1 MGGGPLGYSE
11 RQFSIQKCDTLL
23 IPDVLLG
30 AGEAMRRREL
40 LILFGC
46 VAVEPLFI
54 PCASHSQQRD
64 TRLVGVLISASEQGY
79 ARVMGPVRGG
89 LKQAGFVEGENLAI
103 EYRWADY
110 HYDRLPKLA
119 ADLVQ
124 RQVSVIFT
132 TGSIVSALAAKSA
145 TNSIPIVFANGS
157 DPVRYGLVAS
167 LSRPGGNMTGVT
179 FYNSGLG
186 PKRIGLL
193 REILPNAAIISLLV
207 NPKNPNAEDD
217 AKEMQE
223 AGRNAGVQIE
233 IVNASAE
240 SELDEAFAKVRQL
253 HADALIVHVDAL
265 FNAQYGEIIALAAQ
279 YAVPTMYAMPQA
291 TRAGGLISYGTDVDE
306 MDRQA
311 GMYIGK
317 ILKGAKPADL
327 PVLQP
332 TKFDLRINLKT
343 ARALRLT
350 VPLLVQMT
358 ADEVIE

>member
-1 MGGGPLGYSE
+1 
-11 RQFSIQKCDTLL
+11 
-23 IPDVLLG
+23 
-30 AGEAMRRREL
+30 MRRREL

-46 VAVEPLFI
+46 VAVEPLFV
-54 PCASHSQQRD
+54 PRASRSQQRD
-64 TRLVGVLISASEQGY
+64 TPVVGFLVSASAQGY
-79 ARVMGPVRGG
+79 GRVMGPIREG

-119 ADLVQ
+119 AELVQ
-124 RQVSVIFT
+124 RRVSVIFT

-167 LSRPGGNMTGVT
+167 LNRPGGNMTGVT

-193 REILPNAAIISLLV
+193 REILPKAAIIGVLI
-207 NPKNPNAEDD
+207 NPQNPNADDD
-217 AKEMQE
+217 AKDMLE
-223 AGRNAGVQIE
+223 AGRNAGIQVE
-233 IVNASAE
+233 IVNASTE
-240 SELDEAFAKVRQL
+240 SELNEAFEKTIQL

-265 FNAQYGEIIALAAQ
+265 FNAQYEKIVALAAQ
-279 YAVPTMYAMPQA
+279 HAVPTMYAMRQA
-291 TRAGGLISYGTDVDE
+291 TQSGGLISYGTDVDE

-343 ARALRLT
+343 ARALGLT
-350 VPLLVQMT
+350 VPLLAQMT
-358 ADEVIE
+358 SDEVIE

>member
-1 MGGGPLGYSE
+1 
-11 RQFSIQKCDTLL
+11 
-23 IPDVLLG
+23 
-30 AGEAMRRREL
+30 MRRRD
-40 LILFGC
+40 
-46 VAVEPLFI
+46 FI
-54 PCASHSQQRD
+54 KATVGAIIARPFAARSQQRD
-64 TRLVGVLISASEQGY
+64 MPVIGFLVSASEQGY
-79 ARVMGPVRGG
+79 ARVVGPVREG

-119 ADLVQ
+119 AELVQ

-145 TNSIPIVFANGS
+145 TSSIPIVFANGS

-167 LSRPGGNMTGVT
+167 LNRPGGNMTGVT

-193 REILPNAAIISLLV
+193 REILPKAAIIGILI
-207 NPKNPNAEDD
+207 NPKNPNADDD
-217 AKEMQE
+217 AKDMVE
-223 AGRNAGVQIE
+223 AGQSAGVQVE
-233 IVNASAE
+233 IINASAE
-240 SELDEAFAKVRQL
+240 SELDEAFTKISQL
-253 HADALIVHVDAL
+253 HADALIVHIDAL
-265 FNAQYGEIIALAAQ
+265 FNAKYQEIIALAAH
-279 YAVPTMYAMPQA
+279 YAVPTMYAMRQA
-291 TRAGGLISYGTDVDE
+291 TQAGGLISYGTDVDE

-311 GMYIGK
+311 GMYVGK

-343 ARALRLT
+343 ARALGLT

>member
-1 MGGGPLGYSE
+1 
-11 RQFSIQKCDTLL
+11 
-23 IPDVLLG
+23 
-30 AGEAMRRREL
+30 MRRRDFIA
-40 LILFGC
+40 LIGG
-46 VAVEPLFI
+46 AAATWPL
-54 PCASHSQQRD
+54 AAQAQQSSAP
-64 TRLVGVLISASEQGY
+64 TVGFLVSASAAGY
-79 ARVMGPVRGG
+79 ERVMGPILKG
-89 LKQAGFVEGENLAI
+89 LEQAGYVQGKNLSI

-110 HYDRLPKLA
+110 HYDRLPSLA
-119 ADLVQ
+119 AELVNHN
-124 RQVSVIFT
+124 VAVIFT

-145 TNSIPIVFANGS
+145 TSTIPIVFANGS

-167 LSRPGGNMTGVT
+167 LNRPGGNMTGVT

-193 REILPNAAIISLLV
+193 REILPKAAIIGVLI
-207 NPKNPNAEDD
+207 NPQNPNADDD
-217 AKEMQE
+217 AKDMLE
-223 AGRNAGVQIE
+223 AGRNAGIQVE
-233 IVNASAE
+233 IVNASTE
-240 SELDEAFAKVRQL
+240 SELNEAFEKTIQL

-265 FNAQYGEIIALAAQ
+265 FNAQYEKIVALAAQ
-279 YAVPTMYAMPQA
+279 HAVPTMYAMRQA
-291 TRAGGLISYGTDVDE
+291 TQAGGLISYGTDVDE

-343 ARALRLT
+343 ARALGLT
-350 VPLLVQMT
+350 VPLLAQMT

>member
-1 MGGGPLGYSE
+1 
-11 RQFSIQKCDTLL
+11 
-23 IPDVLLG
+23 
-30 AGEAMRRREL
+30 MRRRDFIA
-40 LILFGC
+40 LIGGAAATWPF
-46 VAVEPLFI
+46 A
-54 PCASHSQQRD
+54 AQAQQSSAP
-64 TRLVGVLISASEQGY
+64 TVGFLVSASAAGY
-79 ARVMGPVRGG
+79 ERVMGPILKG
-89 LKQAGFVEGENLAI
+89 LEQAGYVQGKNLSI

-110 HYDRLPKLA
+110 HYDRLPSLA
-119 ADLVQ
+119 AELVNHN
-124 RQVSVIFT
+124 VAVIFT

-145 TNSIPIVFANGS
+145 TSTIPIVFANGS

-167 LSRPGGNMTGVT
+167 LNRPGGNMTGVT

-193 REILPNAAIISLLV
+193 REILPKAAIIGVLI
-207 NPKNPNAEDD
+207 NPQNPNADDD
-217 AKEMQE
+217 AKDMLE
-223 AGRNAGVQIE
+223 AGRNAGIQVE
-233 IVNASAE
+233 IVNASTE
-240 SELDEAFAKVRQL
+240 SELNEAFEKTIQL

-265 FNAQYGEIIALAAQ
+265 FNAQYEKIVALAAQ
-279 YAVPTMYAMPQA
+279 HAVPTMYAMRQA
-291 TRAGGLISYGTDVDE
+291 TQAGGLISYGTDVDE

-343 ARALRLT
+343 AKALGLT
-350 VPLLVQMT
+350 VPLLAQMT

>member
-1 MGGGPLGYSE
+1 
-11 RQFSIQKCDTLL
+11 
-23 IPDVLLG
+23 VLLG

-54 PCASHSQQRD
+54 PRASHSQQRD
-64 TRLVGVLISASEQGY
+64 TPLVGFLVSASAQGY
-79 ARVMGPVRGG
+79 AAVMGPVREG

-124 RQVSVIFT
+124 RRVSVIFT

-157 DPVRYGLVAS
+157 DPVRYGLVVS

>member
-1 MGGGPLGYSE
+1 
-11 RQFSIQKCDTLL
+11 
-23 IPDVLLG
+23 
-30 AGEAMRRREL
+30 MRRRKL

-46 VAVEPLFI
+46 TAVEPLII
-54 PCASHSQQRD
+54 PRASRSQQRD
-64 TRLVGVLISASEQGY
+64 IPVIGFLVSASAQGY
-79 ARVMGPVRGG
+79 AAVVGPVREG

-119 ADLVQ
+119 AELVQ

-167 LSRPGGNMTGVT
+167 LNRPGGNMTGVT

-193 REILPNAAIISLLV
+193 REILPKAAIIGVLI

-217 AKEMQE
+217 AKEMQD
-223 AGRNAGVQIE
+223 AGANAGIQVQI
-233 IVNASAE
+233 INASAE
-240 SELDEAFAKVRQL
+240 SELDEAFAKINQL
-253 HADALIVHVDAL
+253 HVDALIVHVDAV
-265 FNAQYGEIIALAAQ
+265 FNAQYREIIALAAQ
-279 YAVPTMYAMPQA
+279 YAVPTMYATPQT
-291 TRAGGLISYGTDVDE
+291 TRAGGLISYGTDVDD

-343 ARALRLT
+343 ARTLGLT
-350 VPLLVQMT
+350 IPLLVQMT

>member
-1 MGGGPLGYSE
+1 
-11 RQFSIQKCDTLL
+11 
-23 IPDVLLG
+23 
-30 AGEAMRRREL
+30 
-40 LILFGC
+40 
-46 VAVEPLFI
+46 
-54 PCASHSQQRD
+54 
-64 TRLVGVLISASEQGY
+64 
-79 ARVMGPVRGG
+79 
-89 LKQAGFVEGENLAI
+89 VEGENLAI

-119 ADLVQ
+119 AELVQ
-124 RQVSVIFT
+124 RRVSVIFT

-167 LSRPGGNMTGVT
+167 LNRPGGNMTGVT

-193 REILPNAAIISLLV
+193 REILPKAAIIAVLI
-207 NPKNPNAEDD
+207 NPQNPNANDD
-217 AKEMQE
+217 AKDMLE
-223 AGRNAGVQIE
+223 AGRNAGIQVE

-240 SELDEAFAKVRQL
+240 SELNEAFEKTIRLQC
-253 HADALIVHVDAL
+253 DALIVHIDAL
-265 FNAQYGEIIALAAQ
+265 FNAQYAKIVALAAQ
-279 YAVPTMYAMPQA
+279 YAVPTMYAMRQA
-291 TRAGGLISYGTDVDE
+291 TQAGGLISYGTDVDE

-311 GMYIGK
+311 GMYVGK

-343 ARALRLT
+343 ARALGLT

>member
-1 MGGGPLGYSE
+1 M
-11 RQFSIQKCDTLL
+11 QFDQL
-23 IPDVLLG
+23 
-30 AGEAMRRREL
+30 RRREFITL
-40 LILFGC
+40 LCGG
-46 VAVEPLFI
+46 AAAAWPL
-54 PCASHSQQRD
+54 AAQAQQSSAP
-64 TRLVGVLISASEQGY
+64 TVGFLVSASAEGY
-79 ARVMGPVRGG
+79 ERVMGPILKG
-89 LKQAGFVEGENLAI
+89 LEQAGYVQGKNLSI

-110 HYDRLPKLA
+110 HYDRLPSLA
-119 ADLVQ
+119 AELVNHN
-124 RQVSVIFT
+124 VAVIFT

-145 TNSIPIVFANGS
+145 TSTIPIVFANGS

-167 LSRPGGNMTGVT
+167 LNRPGGNMTGVT

-193 REILPNAAIISLLV
+193 REILPKAAIIGVLI
-207 NPKNPNAEDD
+207 NPQNPNADDD
-217 AKEMQE
+217 AKDMLE
-223 AGRNAGVQIE
+223 ASRNAGIQLE
-233 IVNASAE
+233 IVNASTE
-240 SELDEAFAKVRQL
+240 SELNEAFEKTIRL

-265 FNAQYGEIIALAAQ
+265 FNAQYEKIVALAAQ
-279 YAVPTMYAMPQA
+279 HAVPTMYAMRQA
-291 TRAGGLISYGTDVDE
+291 TQAGGLISYGTDVDE

-343 ARALRLT
+343 ARALGLT

>member
-1 MGGGPLGYSE
+1 
-11 RQFSIQKCDTLL
+11 
-23 IPDVLLG
+23 
-30 AGEAMRRREL
+30 MRRRH
-40 LILFGC
+40 
-46 VAVEPLFI
+46 FI
-54 PCASHSQQRD
+54 
-64 TRLVGVLISASEQGY
+64 TLVGGVAAWPIAARAQQPAMPVIGFLVSASAQGY
-79 ARVMGPVRGG
+79 GRVMGPIREG

-119 ADLVQ
+119 AELVQ
-124 RQVSVIFT
+124 RRVSVIFT

-167 LSRPGGNMTGVT
+167 LNRPGGNMTGVT
-179 FYNSGLG
+179 FYNTELG

-193 REILPNAAIISLLV
+193 REILPKATIIGVLI
-207 NPKNPNAEDD
+207 NPKNPNADD
-217 AKEMQE
+217 DTKDMQE
-223 AGRNAGVQIE
+223 AGRNAGIQVE
-233 IVNASAE
+233 IINASAE

-253 HADALIVHVDAL
+253 HVDALIVHIDAL
-265 FNAQYGEIIALAAQ
+265 FNAKYQEIIALAAQ
-279 YAVPTMYAMPQA
+279 YAVPTMYATPQTTA
-291 TRAGGLISYGTDVDE
+291 AGGLISYSTDVDD

-327 PVLQP
+327 PVLLP

-343 ARALRLT
+343 ARALGLT
-350 VPLLVQMT
+350 VPLIVQMT
-358 ADEVIE
+358 ADKVIE

>member
-1 MGGGPLGYSE
+1 
-11 RQFSIQKCDTLL
+11 
-23 IPDVLLG
+23 
-30 AGEAMRRREL
+30 MRRREL

-46 VAVEPLFI
+46 VAVEPLFV
-54 PCASHSQQRD
+54 PRASRSQQRD
-64 TRLVGVLISASEQGY
+64 TPVVGFLVSASAQGY
-79 ARVMGPVRGG
+79 GWVMGPIREG

-119 ADLVQ
+119 AELVQ
-124 RQVSVIFT
+124 RRVSVIFT

-167 LSRPGGNMTGVT
+167 LNRPGGNMTGVT

-193 REILPNAAIISLLV
+193 REILPKAAIIGVLI
-207 NPKNPNAEDD
+207 NPQNPNADDD
-217 AKEMQE
+217 AKDMLE
-223 AGRNAGVQIE
+223 AGRNAGIQVE
-233 IVNASAE
+233 IVNASTE
-240 SELDEAFAKVRQL
+240 SELNEAFEKTIQL

-265 FNAQYGEIIALAAQ
+265 FNAQYEKIVALAAQ
-279 YAVPTMYAMPQA
+279 HAVPTMYAMRQA
-291 TRAGGLISYGTDVDE
+291 TQAGGLISYGTDVDE

-311 GMYIGK
+311 GMYVGK

-343 ARALRLT
+343 ARALGLT
-350 VPLLVQMT
+350 VPLLVQM
-358 ADEVIE
+358 AAEEVIE